1 MHSEANAAG
10 AALSTM
16 FSPLHAPKRKTMGLL
31 QRSFVDLA
39 NRSDDALE
47 IAVVVDGTESMAG
60 ELSAV
65 RDSVDSMLDDLQRSR
80 SSVKVAIIVY
90 RDSLSPSGETQ
101 SALNGFT
108 SDRAA
113 IDAAVKLLQP
123 ESGEP
128 YFHELADVGLH
139 TALTT
144 LPWSEDPAITRWVLW
159 FGDAPPYEE
168 SFRDPAFP
176 GSRRRYGNELLIA
189 VANRKSIQIN
199 AVICKSGDNVAEPFA
214 KTIDSTRTFIGE
226 LVAGTDG
233 LLLDLSYPD
242 IRQALIN
249 AGKQPT
255 VQYTEIGPI
264 TARDLESVEGQRAS
278 ASEPLPIAVLPY
290 QAIDQMS
297 FDPRSPEVQIA
308 TAIRHRLGLIPGI
321 QLTSPLDVQRQIKRM
336 RAEGVAAEEQMRGLA
351 ARLGVDFVV
360 WGKAEPPTNVRT
372 VAYRRSDG
380 GEVLSIASD
389 ARPDLVAEE
398 FISAAATSQR
408 SENVGSQPTGLESLA
423 ARVQAL
429 RASSPVEGH
438 VAESPAAAGEL
449 LAGLESLEQAL
460 AYEVGSL
467 ESIELLDQAERALES
482 AIKTEPQNALGH
494 WLLSNVLMNQAAGLF
509 SSSQNADAGKKLT
522 AMRSALRRAHR
533 YRERLSSSLAQEIE
547 ADEALLIR
555 GDHAAALAGYETLA
569 QDSQPLATQ
578 LRAHWMLAG
587 LYAGDWGVGAK
598 AAELVEAAKV
608 RKHVIQILVRWPDS
622 PQATLLRQ
630 WLQWD
635 DDTGKSRYY
644 HFPQTNDP
652 LASLDG

>member
-1 MHSEANAAG
+1 
-10 AALSTM
+10 
-16 FSPLHAPKRKTMGLL
+16 
-31 QRSFVDLA
+31 
-39 NRSDDALE
+39 
-47 IAVVVDGTESMAG
+47 
-60 ELSAV
+60 
-65 RDSVDSMLDDLQRSR
+65 
-80 SSVKVAIIVY
+80 
-90 RDSLSPSGETQ
+90 
-101 SALNGFT
+101 
-108 SDRAA
+108 
-113 IDAAVKLLQP
+113 
-123 ESGEP
+123 
-128 YFHELADVGLH
+128 
-139 TALTT
+139 
-144 LPWSEDPAITRWVLW
+144 
-159 FGDAPPYEE
+159 
-168 SFRDPAFP
+168 
-176 GSRRRYGNELLIA
+176 
-189 VANRKSIQIN
+189 
-199 AVICKSGDNVAEPFA
+199 
-214 KTIDSTRTFIGE
+214 
-226 LVAGTDG
+226 
-233 LLLDLSYPD
+233 
-242 IRQALIN
+242 
-249 AGKQPT
+249 
-255 VQYTEIGPI
+255 
-264 TARDLESVEGQRAS
+264 
-278 ASEPLPIAVLPY
+278 
-290 QAIDQMS
+290 
-297 FDPRSPEVQIA
+297 
-308 TAIRHRLGLIPGI
+308 
-321 QLTSPLDVQRQIKRM
+321 
-336 RAEGVAAEEQMRGLA
+336 
-351 ARLGVDFVV
+351 
-360 WGKAEPPTNVRT
+360 
-372 VAYRRSDG
+372 
-380 GEVLSIASD
+380 
-389 ARPDLVAEE
+389 
-398 FISAAATSQR
+398 
-408 SENVGSQPTGLESLA
+408 
-423 ARVQAL
+423 L